1 MTRRRRPFLLAL
13 VAAVLAAMLAAP
25 TATATPRTAG
35 TGPKAVAR
43 GFHDTARAARAAR
56 ALTEARTVLAAKA
69 HPRRALVR
77 HGRDATLVLNRL
89 GRLRGALRGA
99 DRARADRLL
108 ARPTDGAADPDGNG
122 YQPGATLAP
131 PLCGP
136 HVCVHYV
143 TTTADRPNLTDG
155 PDANTTPDYVDKVLA
170 LVESVRATYVG
181 AGYKA
186 PEPDGTLGGN
196 NKVDIYLANI
206 GPEGLYG
213 YCNSDKPF
221 PSPNPGPYDGW
232 AYCVFDNDYAP
243 AEFGTTNTPIQNLK
257 VTAAHEFFHAVQF
270 AYDYYEDSWFM
281 EATATWAEDEVFD
294 GVNDNVQYLSEG
306 PQARPGIPLDKFTG
320 LHQYGDWIFF
330 RYLTERLTT
339 SQNGLPTLVRQMW
352 RKADGSAKGLDQ
364 YSIQAVRSVLA
375 AHGKDLGTTFAQFA
389 AANRRPARTY
399 TEGAANHYPVAP
411 LAGKFTLEPSRRDTG
426 TRSLVLD
433 HLSSG
438 ILRFEPSSLGA
449 GGWKI
454 RLQVNAP
461 PRARGSVA
469 LATTYLR
476 NGKVSAVK
484 LPLDA
489 SGDAT
494 KTLGFSGSRVTAVE
508 LTLANAGTHY
518 TCWNDPTD
526 TYSCSGTPRDDNRTF
541 RFRATA
547 LR

>member
-1 MTRRRRPFLLAL
+1 MTRRRRSFLLVL

-25 TATATPRTAG
+25 TATATSRAAG
-35 TGPKAVAR
+35 TGSKAVA
-43 GFHDTARAARAAR
+43 GGHDSARAARATQ
-56 ALTEARTVLAAKA
+56 ALTEARTLFAAKA
-69 HPRRALVR
+69 QPRRALLR

-89 GRLRGALRGA
+89 GRLRGALTGA
-99 DRARADRLL
+99 DRARADHLL
-108 ARPTDGAADPDGNG
+108 ARPTDGAADPDDHG

-131 PLCGP
+131 AACGP
-136 HVCVHYV
+136 HICVHYV
-143 TTTADRPNLTDG
+143 TDTADAPDLTDG
-155 PDANTTPDYVDKVLA
+155 PDANTTPDYVDKTLA

-186 PEPDGTLGGN
+186 PESDKGLGGN
-196 NKVDIYLANI
+196 NNVDIYLVNI
-206 GPEGLYG
+206 GPAGLYG

-221 PSPNPGPYDGW
+221 PDPNPGPYDGW

-243 AEFGTTNTPIQNLK
+243 SEFPTNTPVQNLK

-294 GVNDNVQYLSEG
+294 GVDDNVQYLSDG
-306 PQARPGIPLDKFTG
+306 PQARPRIPLDKVTG

-352 RKADGSAKGLDQ
+352 RRADGSANGPDD
-364 YSIQAVRSVLA
+364 YSIQAVRRVLA
-375 AHGKDLGTTFAQFA
+375 ARGKDLGTTFAQFA
-389 AANRRPARTY
+389 SANRRPASTY
-399 TEGAANHYPVAP
+399 AEAAANHYPVAP
-411 LAGKFTLEPSRRDTG
+411 LARTFTLEPSHKDTG
-426 TRSLVLD
+426 TWSLVLD

-438 ILRFEPSSLGA
+438 TLRYVPSSLGA
-449 GGWKI
+449 GGWQI

-476 NGKVSAVK
+476 NGKVSTVK

-494 KTLGFSGSRVTAVE
+494 KTLGFSGSRVKAVE

-518 TCWNDPTD
+518 RCWDDPLD
-526 TYSCSGTPRDDNRTF
+526 TYSCSGTPRDDNLTF

-547 LR
+547 IR